1 MQQVR
6 ENEGALSG
14 TDTLQIKVGG
24 MSCSFCAESIRKAIG
39 RDKGVKEVHVSIAH
53 EEALVRY
60 HPDQTSETRIH
71 DTLRGLGYTVRDPR
85 KVQTFDEQ
93 EAIMRHERNNLVT
106 AAFFAISLF
115 LMMAGMWLDLW
126 QMQTWHIYAAFM
138 VATYV
143 FFWVGRHILR
153 MAWGAARRGI
163 TNQHVLLTA
172 GAIAGYIGG
181 ILGAPVPFT
190 DWNGFYGFPSVD
202 FFGVVVFLTAYHLL
216 SGFVSLKVR
225 TRASQTV
232 RKLLDM
238 QPPTA
243 RVVRDGREEEIGI
256 DGVEVGDLV
265 RIRPGEKVPV
275 DGQVVE
281 GRSAVD
287 QALVTG
293 EPIPEEKEAGDEVIG
308 GSVNQT
314 GTLLVRVTRVGEES
328 FLRQVA
334 RHVEEAKALKPGII
348 VLVDRVLKYYV
359 PVVLTLSL
367 GAYLFW
373 VGIPLLLGAGPL
385 YSRAIYAAVTVLVMG
400 YPCALGMATPLALIR
415 GGGMAAERGILMR
428 SGEAFQILKDIKVMV
443 LDKTGTITKG
453 EPRVMEVLPLG
464 DFSREEVFH
473 YAASAE
479 GPSEHPLARAIVECA
494 EDEEIAVSP
503 AENFNAITGGGV
515 EARVDRRAVLIGAP
529 RLLLERGVYTAQ
541 AEAVLAREE
550 AQGRTAVL
558 LAVDGEA
565 AGVIAIAD
573 AIKPDAREAIAQLK
587 ALGIRPVMLTGDAE
601 RTARAVAAD
610 VGIEEVSARVL
621 PHEKAERVRELQR
634 TGMRVGFVGDG
645 INDAPALMQ
654 ADVGIAIGAGTD
666 IAIESSD
673 VILIGER
680 LSAVVDAYHIGR
692 KSYAKTVQNLVFA
705 FSFNAVGV
713 PLATTGLVH
722 PVWAMIAMAASV
734 TAVLLNSFGGRLL
747 PARTKPKRVAD
758 TGAQRKDV
766 SLSEAK
772 TDVEAMEHAPP
783 GGSAQLVLDVPDI
796 HCAGCEQN
804 IEMLL
809 RGRDGVVVVKADAQ
823 MRRVRVTYQPDR
835 IGLHQIEEA
844 ITSLG
849 FRVHQAHVPGEEQG

>member
-1 MQQVR
+1 MPEAQK
-6 ENEGALSG
+6 ENEGASPG

-24 MSCSFCAESIRKAIG
+24 MSCSFCANSIRKAIS
-39 RDKGVKEVHVSIAH
+39 REDGVEEVHVSIAH

-60 HPDQTSETRIH
+60 HPDRVTETTIK

-85 KVQTFDEQ
+85 KVQSFEEQ
-93 EAIMRHERNNLVT
+93 EAIMRHERNNLFL
-106 AAFFAISLF
+106 AALFAISLF
-115 LMMAGMWLDLW
+115 IMMSGMWLDFW
-126 QMQTWHIYAAFM
+126 QMRPWHIYTGWAA
-138 VATYV
+138 ATFV

-163 TNQHVLLTA
+163 TNQHVLLTS

-181 ILGAPVPFT
+181 MLGSPIPFT
-190 DWNGFYGFPSVD
+190 NWNGFYGFPPVD
-202 FFGVVVFLTAYHLL
+202 FYGVVGFLTTYHLL

-225 TRASQTV
+225 TRASQSV

-243 RVVRDGREEEIGI
+243 RVLRDRREEEIGI
-256 DGVEVGDLV
+256 EEVQVGDLV

-275 DGQVVE
+275 DGEVVE
-281 GRSAVD
+281 GKSAVD

-348 VLVDRVLKYYV
+348 ELVDRVLKYYV

-373 VGIPLLLGAGPL
+373 VGVPLLLGAGSL
-385 YSRAIYAAVTVLVMG
+385 YSRAIYAGVTVLVMG

-428 SGEAFQILKDIKVMV
+428 SGEAFQILKDIKVV
-443 LDKTGTITKG
+443 ALDKTGTITKG

-464 DFSREEVFH
+464 DFRREEVFH

-494 EDEEIAVSP
+494 EDEEIALSP
-503 AENFNAITGGGV
+503 AEDFNAVTGGGV
-515 EARVDRRAVLIGAP
+515 EATVDGRAVLIGAP
-529 RLLLERGVYTAQ
+529 KLLAERGVGMAQ
-541 AEAVLAREE
+541 AEEVLAHEE
-550 AQGRTAVL
+550 AEGRTVVL
-558 LAVDGEA
+558 LAVEGEL

-573 AIKPDAREAIAQLK
+573 VIKPDAREAIAQLK

-601 RTARAVAAD
+601 RTARAVAAE
-610 VGIEEVSARVL
+610 VGIEEVCARVL

-634 TGMRVGFVGDG
+634 KGTRVAFVGDG

-680 LSAVVDAYHIGR
+680 LSAVVDAYHIGK

-713 PLATTGLVH
+713 PLATTGLLH

-734 TAVLLNSFGGRLL
+734 TTVLLNSFGGRLL
-747 PARTKPKRVAD
+747 PRRTPPQRVAE
-758 TGAQRKDV
+758 AAARREEV
-766 SLSEAK
+766 SPAEAK
-772 TDVEAMEHAPP
+772 TMDQAPP
-783 GGSAQLVLDVPDI
+783 GTPSHVVLEVPDI

-804 IEMLL
+804 IETLL
-809 RGRDGVVVVKADAQ
+809 GGREGVDGVKADSRAHK
-823 MRRVRVTYQPDR
+823 VRVAYRPER
-835 IGLHQIEEA
+835 IGLHEVEEA
-844 ITSLG
+844 VTSLG
-849 FRVHQAHVPGEEQG
+849 FRVQQAHVVGEEQG